1 MANSDNE
8 SNISL
13 STFIPSS
20 IRPCSVHELQSTS
33 SARNDCENISERGG
47 CRDISLLILFEISGG
62 KRIHRQLPLGNL
74 ISRLQITPSEL
85 TDGFNPDQVHACQM
99 MTEVRISISR
109 RPFTG
114 GQIAFERVAVVGMH
128 NIRTMRVHRGP
139 AEIGRIR
146 QDLRA
151 ATFFVINTYHRL
163 PKLKLRP
170 EVAP

>member
-13 STFIPSS
+13 SPHPVFNPSV
-20 IRPCSVHELQSTS
+20 SVHELQSTS
-33 SARNDCENISERGG
+33 SARNDCENISEREW

-99 MTEVRISISR
+99 MTEVRTVSISR

-114 GQIAFERVAVVGMH
+114 GQIAFRESRGSWNTQLTNDAGAS
-128 NIRTMRVHRGP
+128 RTG
-139 AEIGRIR
+139 
-146 QDLRA
+146 
-151 ATFFVINTYHRL
+151 
-163 PKLKLRP
+163 
-170 EVAP
+170 